1 MTRTEHTP
9 PAVRD
14 HHLAASRQLL
24 ADLTALDCADVPAAY
39 ALLGRSEIVIA
50 ALLRMLDGE

>member
-14 HHLAASRQLL
+14 HAIESARQLL
-24 ADLTALDCADVPAAY
+24 ADLAALDCADVPGAY
-39 ALLGRSEIVIA
+39 ALLGRTEVVLA